1 MVVDAPAKQN
11 ASAMHTSTSSR
22 SNSGGKGLNGAS
34 RLAVSIHA
42 IGKTCRGRSV
52 ANLAGIPS
60 VLRRFGSLDAGMAV
74 SAIDHDNKNRDDS
87 TVL

>member
-1 MVVDAPAKQN
+1 MLVDAPARQN
-11 ASAMHTSTSSR
+11 ASAMHTSTSSQ
-22 SNSGGKGLNGAS
+22 SNGSS

-42 IGKTCRGRSV
+42 IGKTSRGRSV
-52 ANLAGIPS
+52 ANLAGIPPI
-60 VLRRFGSLDAGMAV
+60 LRRFGSLDAGMAV